1 MLGVMSV
8 LALSIG
14 TILRRSVAA
23 VGTVIVAIVLPYI
36 LGVSGV
42 LPAGVSEWILRVT
55 PAAGFAIEQSVPQY
69 QQVAGHYGPPDYFP
83 LAPWSGFA
91 VLCVYAAVGLGLAAW
106 LLRRRD
112 AGGAA

>member
-1 MLGVMSV
+1 VV
-8 LALSIG
+8 
-14 TILRRSVAA
+14 
-23 VGTVIVAIVLPYI
+23 IVLPYI

-42 LPAGVSEWILRVT
+42 LPASPSEWILRVT

-69 QQVAGHYGPPDYFP
+69 HQVDGHYGPPDYFP
-83 LAPWSGFA
+83 LGPWSGLA
-91 VLCVYAAVGLGLAAW
+91 VLCVYAAVALGAAAW